1 MQLGFGVWDIF
12 HQNSNE
18 MWRQQRVKKLFS
30 ELVFDIPT
38 LDALDYQLPE
48 LETNEEE
55 LEFGS
60 ALQVSIDILIEQM
73 FIKHSLN

>member
-1 MQLGFGVWDIF
+1 
-12 HQNSNE
+12 

>member
-1 MQLGFGVWDIF
+1 
-12 HQNSNE
+12 

-30 ELVFDIPT
+30 ELVLDIPT
-38 LDALDYQLPE
+38 LDALDYQLPK